1 MNLNEHF
8 VITISRELG
17 SGGHTI
23 GKKLAD
29 KLGVRFCD
37 KELIKELSKR
47 FNLTPQTIEHLKSEK
62 KNWLSDFIHR
72 LAPAPSPAG
81 FISSDPVYGKEFNPT
96 VTTDEIFEAEK
107 EILRAMAEAESC
119 VIAGRSGFFV
129 LKDFPNKVDI
139 FITASKENRIVRTME
154 KQNFPRELAE
164 EVLGK
169 VDKARE
175 NYIQRFAGVSR
186 YDARNYSL
194 TMNVDGMTEDEA
206 VEVILAYLN
215 RK

>member
-1 MNLNEHF
+1 MNLNEQF

-23 GKKLAD
+23 GKKLAER
-29 KLGVRFCD
+29 LGVRFCD

-47 FNLTPQTIEHLKSEK
+47 FDLTPQSIERLKSEK
-62 KNWLSDFIHR
+62 KNWLTDFIMR
-72 LAPAPSPAG
+72 IAPAPSPAG
-81 FISSDPVYGKEFNPT
+81 FISSNSIYGKEFNPT
-96 VTTDEIFEAEK
+96 VTTDEIFYAEK

-129 LKDFPNKVDI
+129 LQDFPNKVDI
-139 FITASKENRIVRTME
+139 FITASKENRIVRTMK

-175 NYIQRFAGVSR
+175 NYIERYAKVSR

-206 VEVILAYLN
+206 VEVILDFIA
-215 RK
+215 KK

>member
-1 MNLNEHF
+1 MNTNEHF

-23 GKKLAD
+23 GKKLAER
-29 KLGVRFCD
+29 LGVRFCD

-47 FNLTPQTIEHLKSEK
+47 FDLTPSTIERLKSQK
-62 KNWLSDFIHR
+62 KNWLSDFIQR

-81 FISSDPVYGKEFNPT
+81 FINGETVYGKEFDPA
-96 VTTDEIFEAEK
+96 VTTDAIFEAEK
-107 EILRAMAEAESC
+107 EILCAMAEQESC

-129 LKDFPNKVDI
+129 LKDFPNRVDI
-139 FITASKENRIVRTME
+139 FITASKETRIERTMR

-175 NYIQRFAGVSR
+175 NYIQRFAHVNR

-206 VEVILAYLN
+206 VEVILSFIN

>member
-1 MNLNEHF
+1 MNFNEKF

-23 GKKLAD
+23 GKKLAER
-29 KLGVRFCD
+29 LGVRFCD

-47 FNLTPQTIEHLKSEK
+47 FDLTPQSIERLKSEK
-62 KNWLSDFIHR
+62 KNWLTDFIKR
-72 LAPAPSPAG
+72 IAPAPSPAG
-81 FISSDPVYGKEFNPT
+81 FISSNSVYGKEFNPT

-129 LKDFPNKVDI
+129 LKDFPNKADI
-139 FITASKENRIVRTME
+139 FITASKENRIARTMQ

-175 NYIQRFAGVSR
+175 NYIERFAQVSR

-194 TMNVDGMTEDEA
+194 TMNVDGLTEDEA
-206 VEVILAYLN
+206 VEIILAFLD
-215 RK
+215 KK